1 VIKKRIVRTM
11 SNIHIRIKEA
21 RMAKGLSQTQ
31 LAKMVGVSATS
42 VQLWED
48 EGEAGTAPKRTRMP
62 LVAEILGVT
71 VAWLH
76 LGVDTVP
83 PSGGI
88 GLAEDFD
95 SAYTHQRIMMYDIDL
110 SAGKGNA
117 QWVARDTEEP
127 LLIRNVWFKSKNL
140 MPDDLRAIRFKGNSM
155 VPHLENNDIVMINI
169 NDTELVDDEIYAIN
183 YNDNFFIK
191 RLRQT
196 GDGIDLISSNSDYE
210 TIKVSYRQADTL
222 EILGKKVW
230 RCG

>member
-1 VIKKRIVRTM
+1 M
-11 SNIHIRIKEA
+11 SNIHIRIREA
-21 RMAKGLSQTQ
+21 RMAKGLSQSQ
-31 LAKMVGVSATS
+31 LAELVGVSPTS

-48 EGEAGTAPKRTRMP
+48 EGEEGTAPKRTRMP

-71 VAWLH
+71 VAWLQ
-76 LGVDTVP
+76 LGVDPVP

-95 SAYTHQRIMMYDIDL
+95 STYTHQRIMMYDLDL

-127 LLIRNVWFKSKNL
+127 LLIRNMWFRAKNL
-140 MPDDLRAIRFKGNSM
+140 SPNDLRAMRVKGNSM
-155 VPHLENNDIVMINI
+155 SPHLENEDIVMINI
-169 NDTELVDDEIYAIN
+169 NDTELVDDAVYAIV
-183 YNDNFFIK
+183 YNGHFFIK

-196 GDGIDLISSNSDYE
+196 GDSIELISSNSDYE
-210 TIKVSYRQADTL
+210 TISIPNNQADKL
-222 EILGKKVW
+222 VILGKKVW